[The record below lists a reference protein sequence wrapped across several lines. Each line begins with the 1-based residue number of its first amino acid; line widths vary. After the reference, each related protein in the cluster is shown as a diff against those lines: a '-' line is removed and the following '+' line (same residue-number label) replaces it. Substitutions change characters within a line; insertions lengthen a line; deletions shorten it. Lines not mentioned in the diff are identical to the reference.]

1 MTTKKKVL
9 VAMSGGVDSSVVAAL
24 LKEQGYDVI
33 GVTMQVWD
41 YSSCDITPG
50 QGTCCSSVDVQDA
63 RDVADLLD
71 IPFYVM
77 NLEDKFQAYVI
88 DPFVHEYLEGRTPN
102 PCVNCNTFLKFDHL
116 FVKMKELGCDYLA
129 TGHYV
134 QNQGQSLLVKGVD
147 PFKDQSYFL
156 FTLKK
161 EILPHLLFPVG
172 NMSKDEVRKHAER
185 FGLGNARKK
194 DSQEI
199 CFVSSS
205 GYSKFI
211 EERVGKDLL
220 EAGDMVLLPEGK
232 VLSRHDGIHNFTIG
246 QRKGLS
252 ISHPEPLYVVKI
264 DTKTNTV
271 YVGPESLLYTHE
283 LKVKDLNWM
292 SEPDLDTEFDVK
304 IRYRHKGSKARL
316 SRNSDGTYK
325 VSFISEPQRAITPGQ
340 AAVFYKNDVLVGG
353 GWIAQA

>member
-1 MTTKKKVL
+1 M
-9 VAMSGGVDSSVVAAL
+9 
-24 LKEQGYDVI
+24 
-33 GVTMQVWD
+33 
-41 YSSCDITPG
+41 
-50 QGTCCSSVDVQDA
+50 
-63 RDVADLLD
+63 
-71 IPFYVM
+71 
-77 NLEDKFQAYVI
+77 
-88 DPFVHEYLEGRTPN
+88 
-102 PCVNCNTFLKFDHL
+102 
-116 FVKMKELGCDYLA
+116 
-129 TGHYV
+129 
-134 QNQGQSLLVKGVD
+134 
-147 PFKDQSYFL
+147 
-156 FTLKK
+156 
-161 EILPHLLFPVG
+161 
-172 NMSKDEVRKHAER
+172 
-185 FGLGNARKK
+185 
-194 DSQEI
+194 
-199 CFVSSS
+199 
-205 GYSKFI
+205 
-211 EERVGKDLL
+211 GKDLL